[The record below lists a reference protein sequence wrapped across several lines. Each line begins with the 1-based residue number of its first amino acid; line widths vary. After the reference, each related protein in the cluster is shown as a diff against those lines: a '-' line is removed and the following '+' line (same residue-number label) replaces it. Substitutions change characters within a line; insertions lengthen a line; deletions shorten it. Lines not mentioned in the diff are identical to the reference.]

1 MKKNVDK
8 FIWRAKDNKIISCD
22 ETNKV
27 LNENFNEIE
36 NVIQSAYDD
45 AVLIDC
51 DETHF
56 KNTISDPFD
65 VKFLS
70 FAQLLEFINIL
81 PPVNSCFFGLSGKKR
96 PPKI

>member
-1 MKKNVDK
+1 MEKKVDK

-36 NVIQSAYDD
+36 NVIQNAYDD

-51 DETHF
+51 DEKDF
-56 KNTISDPFD
+56 KNKIIDL
-65 VKFLS
+65 VNKI
-70 FAQLLEFINIL
+70 EFSL
-81 PPVNSCFFGLSGKKR
+81 GRK
-96 PPKI
+96 

>member
-27 LNENFNEIE
+27 LNENYNEIKTI
-36 NVIQSAYDD
+36 IQNAFDD

-51 DETHF
+51 DEKDF
-56 KNTISDPFD
+56 KNKIIDL
-65 VKFLS
+65 VNKI
-70 FAQLLEFINIL
+70 EFSL
-81 PPVNSCFFGLSGKKR
+81 GRK
-96 PPKI
+96 

>member
-27 LNENFNEIE
+27 LNENYNEIKTI
-36 NVIQSAYDD
+36 IQNAFDD

-51 DETHF
+51 DEKDF
-56 KNTISDPFD
+56 KNKIID
-65 VKFLS
+65 LINNI
-70 FAQLLEFINIL
+70 EFSL
-81 PPVNSCFFGLSGKKR
+81 GRK
-96 PPKI
+96 

>member
-27 LNENFNEIE
+27 LNENYNEIKT
-36 NVIQSAYDD
+36 VIQSAYDD

-51 DETHF
+51 DEKDF
-56 KNTISDPFD
+56 KKKIIDLINNI
-65 VKFLS
+65 
-70 FAQLLEFINIL
+70 EFSL
-81 PPVNSCFFGLSGKKR
+81 GRK
-96 PPKI
+96 